1 MHTQLASKKY
11 ILPESSSVTTP
22 AGPQLSSLGASLPA
36 SPEDV
41 QRAVAPGFGDAVAVD
56 GKVPIFVIGDSNGD
70 RSQDLMV
77 VVRPVGTRL
86 PDINDELAN
95 WIIQNSRLAYVP
107 PRSKSVIIFPPTP
120 KPQKVQAGEPLLAVI
135 HGFGAA
141 GWRNPIARQALLLGQ
156 AAGQVSPGCRAFRKV
171 AAGFW
176 EVPQPAAGDCGKPG
190 WNTRR
195 SVLDRCRL
203 RVARRAVVRGQN
215 SSGRTRS
222 WNDSRRRMSWADLPC
237 TRTSAARGREL

>member
-1 MHTQLASKKY
+1 M
-11 ILPESSSVTTP
+11 TTP

-56 GKVPIFVIGDSNGD
+56 GKVPIFVTGDSNGD

-95 WIIQNSRLAYVP
+95 WIIQNPRLAYVP

-141 GWRNPIARQALLLGQ
+141 GWRNPIARQAYLLRQ
-156 AAGQVSPGCRAFRKV
+156 AAGRSHQVAEPSEKLRQDFGRFPSPRQVIAENLGGTRGVLYWTGAAYAWHV
-171 AAGFW
+171 A
-176 EVPQPAAGDCGKPG
+176 Q
-190 WNTRR
+190 
-195 SVLDRCRL
+195 
-203 RVARRAVVRGQN
+203 
-215 SSGRTRS
+215 
-222 WNDSRRRMSWADLPC
+222 
-237 TRTSAARGREL
+237 